1 METVNMKDV
10 KPLKEHV
17 DDIVQYVVREISEI
31 YKQPHVTE
39 LELLNLL
46 KRGHQLNQDPD
57 EIIICLLVE
66 KVVRELYCNIPDIVF
81 NVHISTRYGSRRMVI
96 SCQELQMCYIVA
108 PKCITTMHVAFVGG
122 RRNTKTEVY
131 MDVFALN
138 TLGVELFTDSD
149 RRNVPK
155 STTR

>member
-1 METVNMKDV
+1 MQNV

-17 DDIVQYVVREISEI
+17 DDIVHYAAREISEI
-31 YKQPHVTE
+31 YKKPHVSE

-57 EIIICLLVE
+57 EVILCLLVE
-66 KVVRELYCNIPDIVF
+66 KVVRDLYCNIPDIVF

-96 SCQELQMCYIVA
+96 SCRELEMCYIVA
-108 PKCITTMHVAFVGG
+108 PKCVTTMHIPFVGG

-131 MDVFALN
+131 MDVFTLN
-138 TLGVELFTDSD
+138 TLGVELFTYND
-149 RRNVPK
+149 RREVSK
-155 STTR
+155 STK

>member
-1 METVNMKDV
+1 MVDV

-39 LELLNLL
+39 LEVLSLL

-57 EIIICLLVE
+57 EIVLYLLVE
-66 KVVRELYCNIPDIVF
+66 KVMRELYGNIPDIVF
-81 NVHISTRYGSRRMVI
+81 NVHISTKYGSYRMVI
-96 SCQELQMCYIVA
+96 SCRELEMCYVVT
-108 PKCITTMHVAFVGG
+108 PECVTTMHVAFVGG

-131 MDVFALN
+131 MDVFTLN
-138 TLGVELFTDSD
+138 TLDVEMFTDND
-149 RRNVPK
+149 RLDVPK
-155 STTR
+155 STK

>member
-1 METVNMKDV
+1 MVDV

-39 LELLNLL
+39 LEVLSLL

-57 EIIICLLVE
+57 EIILYLLVE
-66 KVVRELYCNIPDIVF
+66 KVMGELYCNIPDIVF
-81 NVHISTRYGSRRMVI
+81 NVHISTRYGSHRMVI
-96 SCQELQMCYIVA
+96 SCRELEMCYIVA
-108 PKCITTMHVAFVGG
+108 PECVTTMHVPFVGG

-131 MDVFALN
+131 TDVFTLN
-138 TLGVELFTDSD
+138 ILGVELFTYSD
-149 RRNVPK
+149 RLDVPK
-155 STTR
+155 PTK